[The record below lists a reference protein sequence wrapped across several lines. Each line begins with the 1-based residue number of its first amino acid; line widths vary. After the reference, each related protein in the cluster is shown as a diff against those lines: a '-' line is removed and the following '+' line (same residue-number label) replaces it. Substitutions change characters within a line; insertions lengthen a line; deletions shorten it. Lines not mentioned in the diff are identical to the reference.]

1 MIAYRNAV
9 KARVEDV
16 IKAMPHPRDVPV
28 TMESPYW
35 ALFMGFEHER
45 IHLETSSVLIRQL
58 PVACVVEPAG
68 WRTAPSFAQGG
79 ALAAPAVRGAPTNS
93 VVSTPEGHTVVLGKP
108 KDFPSFG
115 WDNEYGKRE
124 VAVPSFSAASL
135 KVSNAEFLPFVQAG
149 GYRERQWWVSES
161 GDDEGWRWRQ
171 WRNATHPSFWVASS
185 HPDMAAFHGGLP
197 GRPLQ
202 KDDGAP
208 GDLAPGWRLRNI
220 FSIVDMPWDWPVE
233 VNALEAGAFMRWKA
247 ARENA
252 SAEARAAGVTVSY
265 RLPTEA
271 EYHVMRGDPAPF
283 EAATVGRAAGSVAG
297 DGLGE
302 GKLGAEANGK
312 VAGGAEAAAAAAAA
326 CAAGDEAARLD
337 VIMQAAA
344 PGNTNWRFHSSTPV
358 DFYGASSTGFSDTH
372 GNVWE
377 WVEDHFA
384 PLPGF
389 ELHYMYDDFSAPC
402 FDGWHTSIM
411 GSSWASTGDL
421 SSSFARYHF
430 RRHFFQHLGFRYVRL
445 EQRAGGGAETA
456 REAFPGEKTVANLWE
471 GLSSVSADITDA
483 FSPLGDRVS
492 FVPELLALP
501 NAAAYSVSLGL
512 LAAKAYEMHV
522 LAAAAELPPA
532 AVEAGL
538 AKAAV
543 LHLGCAVGAT
553 TFELSRAFGRAVGVD
568 RREPAVRHARI
579 FQHHGQF
586 QFERVREG
594 VLTDTSLVRVP
605 AGVARARVAFHV
617 ADACA
622 LPAEVL
628 AEAPAFSAASAAAG
642 GGFDVV
648 VVDDLLT
655 KQRQPLDLV
664 QRLAD
669 YVRPGGVLV
678 ITSTN
683 AWSPAV
689 TPRNSWLG
697 GYKMNGED
705 MPTLQMLKYLLKRSF
720 APLETCD
727 LSRLTR
733 KDARSFSLDVLE
745 ASIWRRHPAAAEP
758 APAAAAV

>member
-1 MIAYRNAV
+1 
-9 KARVEDV
+9 
-16 IKAMPHPRDVPV
+16 
-28 TMESPYW
+28 
-35 ALFMGFEHER
+35 
-45 IHLETSSVLIRQL
+45 
-58 PVACVVEPAG
+58 
-68 WRTAPSFAQGG
+68 
-79 ALAAPAVRGAPTNS
+79 
-93 VVSTPEGHTVVLGKP
+93 
-108 KDFPSFG
+108 
-115 WDNEYGKRE
+115 
-124 VAVPSFSAASL
+124 VAVPSFAAAAL
-135 KVSNAEFLPFVQAG
+135 KVSNAEFLPFVAEG
-149 GYRERQWWVSES
+149 GYRERAWWVSPS

-185 HPDMAAFHGGLP
+185 HPDMAVFHGGLP

-202 KDDGAP
+202 KDDAAP
-208 GDLAPGWRLRNI
+208 GDMHPGWRLRNI
-220 FSIVDMPWDWPVE
+220 FNIIDMPWDWPVE

-252 SAEARAAGVTVSY
+252 QPGVRACAVTVSY

-283 EAATVGRAAGSVAG
+283 AAATVGREPGAVAG
-297 DGLGE
+297 GGLGE
-302 GKLGAEANGK
+302 GKLGADGNGK
-312 VAGGAEAAAAAAAA
+312 AAEVRAAALAASAASA
-326 CAAGDEAARLD
+326 SASASGASAPETDSAARLD
-337 VIMQAAA
+337 VIMQEAA

-445 EQRAGGGAETA
+445 ETPAGALEPA
-456 REAFPGEKTVANLWE
+456 EAFPGESTVTNLWE
-471 GLSSVSADITDA
+471 GLSSVSEDITDA
-483 FSPLGDRVS
+483 FSPLGERVG
-492 FVPELLALP
+492 FVPELLTPA

-512 LAAKAYEMHV
+512 LAAKAFEMHV
-522 LAAAAELPPA
+522 LAPGAASGAADASGGA

-553 TFELSRAFGRAVGVD
+553 TFELSRAFGRVVGVD
-568 RREPAVRHARI
+568 LREPAVRHARI
-579 FQHHGQF
+579 FQHHGQL

-594 VLTDTSLVRVP
+594 VLTDSALARVP
-605 AGVARARVAFHV
+605 AGVDRARVSFHV

-622 LPAEVL
+622 LSADVL
-628 AEAPAFSAASAAAG
+628 AEASFSAASAAAG

-664 QRLAD
+664 QRLAT
-669 YVRPGGVLV
+669 YVRRGGLLI
-678 ITSTN
+678 ITSSN
-683 AWSPAV
+683 DWSPVV

-697 GYKMNGED
+697 GFKMNGED
-705 MPTLQMLKYLLKRSF
+705 VPTLAMLRHVLKRAF
-720 APLETCD
+720 APLESCD
-727 LSRLTR
+727 LSRLSR
-733 KDARSFSLDVLE
+733 AHARGFRLDVLE
-745 ASIWRRHPAAAEP
+745 ASIWRRLE
-758 APAAAAV
+758 